1 MRSLSKWF
9 RDVLFKFRR
18 SKQNSKMFLETVL
31 ENLPTMVFIKEAKEL
46 RFTAINKAGEAFLG
60 YSKEQLLGKNDY
72 DFFPKEQADF
82 FTSQDRSVIDSR
94 IPVNISEEPIKTKG
108 GLKWLHTQKIP
119 VAIDSGKPK
128 YLVGISVDITD
139 RKIAT
144 DKIKKFNEEL
154 ESSVKERTSELEKAN
169 KELRKQIKE
178 RTKAEEKAKL
188 SEERYRFLA
197 DSIPQIVWTANAKG
211 SIDYINKHGFDYAGM
226 DFEHSKGWGWLAILH
241 PHDYIK
247 TLKKWRHSLLTGEPY
262 ELEYRLLRKD
272 GEYRWHLSRALP
284 MRDPN
289 GKIVKWFGT
298 ATEIHDQKLTLEY
311 LAKVKEDIEK
321 MNEQLSMNNAELNRI
336 NQDLDNFVYTASHD
350 LKAPVANI
358 DGLLEMLDVSLHEK
372 LVGDEEIEN
381 IVQLI
386 KGSIERFQRTIKE
399 LTDIGKIQKNIHE
412 DIEEI
417 DIASVLEEL
426 KLDIQNQIKES
437 GALITSDL
445 SEVSK
450 LKFSKVNFR
459 SVFYNVL
466 INAIKYKSPERTPLI
481 EIKTID
487 KAGYVVLEIKDN
499 GLGIKESQQ
508 EKIFSMFKRFQSHIE
523 GSGIGLYIV
532 KRIIENANG
541 KIEVDSVEGKGSAFR
556 IYFPKNL

>member
-1 MRSLSKWF
+1 MQSLSKWF
-9 RDVLFKFRR
+9 RNFFNVERDQ
-18 SKQNSKMFLETVL
+18 QNSTIVLETVL
-31 ENLPTMVFIKEAKEL
+31 ENMPAMVFIKDAKEL
-46 RFTAINKAGEAFLG
+46 RFKALNRAGEVLLG
-60 YSKEQLLGKNDY
+60 YDKKQLLGKNDY
-72 DFFPKEQADF
+72 DFFPKKQADF
-82 FTSQDRSVIDSR
+82 FTSQDRSVLESGV
-94 IPVNISEEPIKTKG
+94 PLNIAEEPINTKDG
-108 GLKWLHTQKIP
+108 VKWLHTQKIP
-119 VAIDSGKPK
+119 ISFINGKPQ
-128 YLVGISVDITD
+128 YLLGISVDITD
-139 RKIAT
+139 MKIAT

-154 ESSVKERTSELEKAN
+154 ESSVKERTSELEQAN
-169 KELRKQIKE
+169 TELKKQIQE
-178 RTKAEEKAKL
+178 RSKAEESAKL

-226 DFEHSKGWGWLAILH
+226 NYEHSMGWGWLAILH

-247 TLKKWRHSLLTGEPY
+247 TLNRWRHSLMSGEPY

-284 MRDPN
+284 MKDAN

-321 MNEQLSMNNAELNRI
+321 MNEQLSLNNAELNKI

-372 LVGDEEIEN
+372 LIRDDEIEN
-381 IVQLI
+381 IVHLI

-412 DIEEI
+412 DIEII
-417 DIASVLEEL
+417 DIGSVLEEL

-437 GALITSDL
+437 GAIINSDL
-445 SEVSK
+445 SEISEI
-450 LKFSKVNFR
+450 KFSKVNFR

-466 INAIKYKSPERTPLI
+466 INAIKYRSPERTPLI
-481 EIKTID
+481 EIRTES
-487 KAGYVVLEIKDN
+487 KAGYIVLEIKDN
-499 GLGIKESQQ
+499 GLGIKEGQQ
-508 EKIFSMFKRFQSHIE
+508 EKIFSMFKRLQSHIE

-532 KRIIENANG
+532 KRIMENANG
-541 KIEVDSVEGKGSAFR
+541 QIKVDSVEGEGSIFR
-556 IYFPKNL
+556 IYFPKTP